1 MGWSVDYDGPPAV
14 HALGPIDLTIRR
26 GEFFSVVGPSGCG
39 KSTLLDVLCGLARP
53 TSGSVRFE
61 GKELH
66 GEVPDGIGVVF
77 QEDASMP
84 WLSVRQNVAFGLRTS
99 SLSEKEVA
107 ERVDHAVSFMGLAQF
122 ADHYPAQLSGGMRQ
136 RVCIARTLVLR
147 PRLILLDEPFG
158 ALDQQTRLLDGR
170 RIAAALARDRRHR
183 AADHPCPGRGGDAV
197 RSCRRHERAAGP
209 LHRHGG
215 DRLAAR
221 SRQPYRLG
229 SGIRHGDGALVVF
242 APRGVAQDDGAGGV
256 TRRRAVLL
264 VRIAVLAGL
273 VAALEICCRTGIID
287 PLTVIPPSDMVASM
301 IDRIGSGELD
311 ESIVNTFS
319 TIALAFV
326 LAIGCGTLA
335 GALIHR
341 SSRLR
346 DVADPLL
353 ASYYSVPTFIFY
365 PLLVALLG
373 LGKAPLVVLGVLS
386 AAPAVMISTLSGLDG
401 VSPVLLKLA
410 RVHRLSP
417 ARTLWW
423 IVLPAALPRLF
434 SGFKLALSYALIGV
448 IAGEFILSGTG
459 LGYAISFAYQ
469 SFDNRAMYGLMLF
482 VLLVAVI
489 ANGILYVWEG
499 RLARRRS
506 SG

>member
-1 MGWSVDYDGPPAV
+1 
-14 HALGPIDLTIRR
+14 
-26 GEFFSVVGPSGCG
+26 
-39 KSTLLDVLCGLARP
+39 
-53 TSGSVRFE
+53 
-61 GKELH
+61 
-66 GEVPDGIGVVF
+66 
-77 QEDASMP
+77 
-84 WLSVRQNVAFGLRTS
+84 
-99 SLSEKEVA
+99 
-107 ERVDHAVSFMGLAQF
+107 
-122 ADHYPAQLSGGMRQ
+122 
-136 RVCIARTLVLR
+136 
-147 PRLILLDEPFG
+147 
-158 ALDQQTRLLDGR
+158 
-170 RIAAALARDRRHR
+170 
-183 AADHPCPGRGGDAV
+183 
-197 RSCRRHERAAGP
+197 
-209 LHRHGG
+209 
-215 DRLAAR
+215 
-221 SRQPYRLG
+221 
-229 SGIRHGDGALVVF
+229 
-242 APRGVAQDDGAGGV
+242 V
-256 TRRRAVLL
+256 TRRRAALV

-273 VAALEICCRTGIID
+273 VVVLEICCRTGIID
-287 PLTVIPPSDMVASM
+287 PLTVIPPSEMVASM
-301 IDRIGSGELD
+301 VDHIGSGEFN

-319 TIALAFV
+319 TIILAFALAV
-326 LAIGCGTLA
+326 GLGTLA
-335 GALIHR
+335 GALVHR

-401 VSPVLLKLA
+401 IRPVLIKLA
-410 RVHRLSP
+410 RIHRLSA

-423 IVLPAALPRLF
+423 IILPAALPRLF
-434 SGFKLALSYALIGV
+434 TGFKLALSYALIGV

-506 SG
+506 TG